1 MFGDRSGAG
10 EGRIIQGFLPAKTY
24 HEELNTLVKGGVS
37 PLLSRNSKQ
46 PTGVI
51 GLDSAIDGGYP
62 GESVIIVIGSPLSGI
77 DHIAHQFWKVEEEGG
92 SYLMIDS
99 EVEEGMV
106 DARTVSPDTFPSHY
120 KGKRIIVDSLSSVIL
135 NFGIDEALRCLLT
148 ARKAA
153 VRDKSTIMF
162 LLYNNI
168 HKPEDENRIFRLADV
183 VLELKVVT
191 FVTEVERQLAVHK
204 LRQSNVPKRLI
215 PFNITDKGVEL
226 STTSRVV

>member
-1 MFGDRSGAG
+1 VA
-10 EGRIIQGFLPAKTY
+10 RI
-24 HEELNTLVKGGVS
+24 
-37 PLLSRNSKQ
+37 SRQ

-51 GLDSAIDGGYP
+51 GLDAVIDGGYP
-62 GESVIIVIGSPLSGI
+62 GESIIIVIGSPLSGI
-77 DHIAHQFWKVEEEGG
+77 DHIARQFWKVEEEGG
-92 SYLMIDS
+92 SYMMIDS

-106 DARTVSPDTFPSHY
+106 DARALTPDSFPACY

-135 NFGIDEALRCLLT
+135 NFGIDEALRCLQT
-148 ARKAA
+148 ARKEAA
-153 VRDKSTIMF
+153 HEKRTIMF

-168 HKPEDENRIFRLADV
+168 HKPEDENRIYRLADV

-204 LRQSNVPKRLI
+204 LRQTNVPKRLI
-215 PFNITDKGVEL
+215 PFNITDKGIEL

>member
-1 MFGDRSGAG
+1 MS
-10 EGRIIQGFLPAKTY
+10 
-24 HEELNTLVKGGVS
+24 N
-37 PLLSRNSKQ
+37 NSKQ

-51 GLDSAIDGGYP
+51 GLDAAIDGGYP
-62 GESVIIVIGSPLSGI
+62 SESVIVVIGSPLSGI
-77 DHIAHQFWKVEEEGG
+77 DHIARQFWKVEEGG

-106 DARTVSPDTFPSHY
+106 DAREMAPDAFPSCY
-120 KGKRIIVDSLSSVIL
+120 KGKRIVVDSLSSVVL
-135 NFGIDEALRCLLT
+135 NFGIDAALRCLLT
-148 ARKAA
+148 ARTEASREK
-153 VRDKSTIMF
+153 KIIMF

-168 HKPEDENRIFRLADV
+168 HKPDEENRIFRLADV
-183 VLELKVVT
+183 VLELKIVT

-204 LRQSNVPKRLI
+204 LRKTNVPKRLI

>member
-1 MFGDRSGAG
+1 MS
-10 EGRIIQGFLPAKTY
+10 K
-24 HEELNTLVKGGVS
+24 
-37 PLLSRNSKQ
+37 NSKH

-51 GLDSAIDGGYP
+51 GLDAVIEGGYP
-62 GESVIIVIGSPLSGI
+62 SESVIVVIGSPLSGI
-77 DHIAHQFWKVEEEGG
+77 DHIARQFWKVEEEGG

-106 DARTVSPDTFPSHY
+106 DAREMAPDTFPSYY
-120 KGKRIIVDSLSSVIL
+120 KGKRIVVDSLSSVVL
-135 NFGIDEALRCLLT
+135 NFGIDAALRCLLT
-148 ARKAA
+148 ARIEASREKNI
-153 VRDKSTIMF
+153 IMF

-168 HKPEDENRIFRLADV
+168 HKPDEENRIFRLADV
-183 VLELKVVT
+183 VLELKIVT

-204 LRQSNVPKRLI
+204 LRKTNVPKRLI

>member
-1 MFGDRSGAG
+1 MA
-10 EGRIIQGFLPAKTY
+10 
-24 HEELNTLVKGGVS
+24 N
-37 PLLSRNSKQ
+37 NNNNNNKQ

-51 GLDSAIDGGYP
+51 GLDAVIEGGYP
-62 GESVIIVIGSPLSGI
+62 SDAVVIVVGSPLSGV
-77 DHIAHQFWKVEEEGG
+77 DHVARQFWKAKEDEG

-99 EVEEGMV
+99 EIENGMV
-106 DARTVSPDTFPSHY
+106 DARTLPLDKFPPEY
-120 KGKRIIVDSLSSVIL
+120 RGRRIVVDSFSSIVL

-148 ARKAA
+148 ARKEATRA
-153 VRDKSTIMF
+153 NSTIMF

-168 HKPEDENRIFRLADV
+168 HKPEEENRIFRLADV

-204 LRQSNVPKRLI
+204 LRQTNVPKRLI
-215 PFNITDKGVEL
+215 PFNITEKGVEL

>member
-1 MFGDRSGAG
+1 
-10 EGRIIQGFLPAKTY
+10 
-24 HEELNTLVKGGVS
+24 V
-37 PLLSRNSKQ
+37 SRNSRQ
-46 PTGVI
+46 HTGVI
-51 GLDSAIDGGYP
+51 GLDAVIEGGYP
-62 GESVIIVIGSPLSGI
+62 SESVIIIIGSPLSGI
-77 DHIAHQFWKVEEEGG
+77 DHIARQFWKVEEEGG
-92 SYLMIDS
+92 SYMMIDS

-106 DARTVSPDTFPSHY
+106 DARELSPDTFPVHY

-135 NFGIDEALRCLLT
+135 NFGIDEALRCLSI
-148 ARKAA
+148 ARKEAA
-153 VRDKSTIMF
+153 RKKSTIMF

-191 FVTEVERQLAVHK
+191 FVTEIERQLAVHK

-215 PFNITDKGVEL
+215 PFNITDKGIEL